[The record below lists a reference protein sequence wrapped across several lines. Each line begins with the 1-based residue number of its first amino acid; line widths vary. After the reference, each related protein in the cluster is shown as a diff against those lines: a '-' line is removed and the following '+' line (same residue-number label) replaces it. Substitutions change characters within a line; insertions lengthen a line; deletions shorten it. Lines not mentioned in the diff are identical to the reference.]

1 MVLRSSEV
9 MKQLREKQAA
19 FEAFDKTKSDA
30 LRRYGAALLAASRQ
44 AGAEL
49 LAQLQ
54 RYGPSDRG
62 AEPLEALDQPQ
73 CLWDN
78 WVIPSGLAWQSREE
92 SHAWARSRLTGVAI
106 FAVDGSQIYPSKDIS
121 LPVALV
127 QIGWYE
133 NRHTPD
139 GAYEKMVDVEV
150 MTPTDLKVS
159 STGEP
164 AEREV
169 NKRRFQ
175 METQRLIQYMEDRA
189 GQGDCLVFFDGALV
203 VTFADAFDE
212 EMRRFYIDCVVRLL
226 DASQRY
232 RVPLVGYID
241 TTYARDLTVMLQR
254 LDDLPDVPTI
264 NDAMLLRRWMNWGDR
279 TPLFRCRRSG
289 VLSQYPR
296 GGDQIGFTYL
306 KATQDGPP
314 VRLEIPVWVQE
325 AGLLDQ
331 VVDWVRGEI
340 IIGGGYPYAI
350 ETADQ
355 TAVLQLGD
363 RELFY
368 GLLQKWAE
376 AENLPLR
383 LSRKM
388 VSKARRR

>member
-1 MVLRSSEV
+1 MVLRSADV
-9 MKQLREKQAA
+9 LKQLQEKQAA
-19 FEAFDKTKSDA
+19 FAAFDKTKS
-30 LRRYGAALLAASRQ
+30 Q
-44 AGAEL
+44 A
-49 LAQLQ
+49 LQ
-54 RYGPSDRG
+54 RYGQALRDASHQSEDVLVERLQTFVPRDRG
-62 AEPLEALDQPQ
+62 AEPLEQSGP
-73 CLWDN
+73 WDN
-78 WVIPSGLAWQSREE
+78 WVIPAGLAWQSREE
-92 SHAWARSRLTGVAI
+92 SHAWARSHLTGVAV

-139 GAYEKMVDVEV
+139 GAYEKMVAVEV
-150 MTPTDLKVS
+150 MTPADLKVS

-175 METQRLIQYMEDRA
+175 LETQRLIAYMEDRA
-189 GQGDCLVFFDGALV
+189 GQGNCLVFFDGALV
-203 VTFADAFDE
+203 VTFAEAFDE
-212 EMRRFYIDCVVRLL
+212 EMRRFYVDCVVQLL
-226 DASQRY
+226 AASEKY

-254 LDDLPDVPTI
+254 LYDLPEVPTI
-264 NDAMLLRRWMNWGDR
+264 HDAMLLRRGMAWGDR
-279 TPLFRCRRSG
+279 TPFFRCRRSG
-289 VLSQYPR
+289 ILSQY
-296 GGDQIGFTYL
+296 GAYGDQVGLTYL

-325 AGLLDQ
+325 AGMLEQ
-331 VVDWVRGEI
+331 VVNWVRGEI

-368 GLLQKWAE
+368 GLLQKWADS
-376 AENLPLR
+376 ENLPIQ